1 MNDTLL
7 TLIYER
13 LEADGSVAEP
23 WSNLVMAACE
33 GADELDAALRVEGD
47 AAAPGAPT
55 APTVPADP
63 PGAYLQSV
71 TVSGFRGIG
80 APATLTLQPGPG
92 LTLVVGRN
100 GSGKSSFAEGLELL
114 LTGDNTRWSGRS
126 KAWQEGWQNLHTEG
140 GATLEAVLAV
150 EAAGVTTVR
159 GEWAADA
166 DLDAGETTVQ
176 PHGTRKT
183 TLDALGWKE
192 ALTTYRPFLS
202 YNELGSMLDEGP
214 SKLYDG
220 LARVLGLD
228 DLVDAEDALSK
239 ARRDRDKAKKTVKTA
254 AGELGEKIQA
264 RVTEQADRSEK
275 SDRRLTRCAELLG
288 ARTPDLDALEA
299 LLGDSTE
306 ASSGTDQDLLRQATL
321 TLIRAPDSE
330 AVTRVAL
337 RLLDAATARAKL
349 RGTEAE
355 RAGELAS
362 LLQQAIDYHEKHT
375 ATNCPVC
382 GRADALDASWR
393 KTAVAEVARLHKLA
407 KSCEKAERE
416 LEELEREAR
425 QFLQEPPS
433 VLTRLET
440 VGLDPSAAIE
450 RWQAWHEGR
459 TIDDPETLATH
470 LTDRIEPLRT
480 AVDELVGKAR
490 EEFARREDVWRPIA
504 LELAV
509 WLAQASEAA
518 RGAEHLKQI
527 KSAEDWLKATVEAIR
542 SERFAPIA
550 AETKSIWTT
559 LRHQSNV
566 DLADVVLSGTR
577 TKRRVE
583 LDVTVDGVKG
593 TALGVM
599 SQGELH
605 AMALSLF
612 LPRATLPESPFRFIV
627 IDDPVQSMD
636 PARVDGL
643 ARVLDDAAQDR
654 QVVVFTHDD
663 RLPAAVRRMGLA
675 ATVIDVARR
684 AGSVVECRPAMDPV
698 TAYLQDA
705 VALVS
710 TDELPE
716 EAKAK
721 VVPGFCRLAL
731 EAVFLGS
738 IRRKRLAAGQ
748 AHRDV
753 EAELAE
759 ASTLNKRA
767 ALALFDSTDR
777 AGDVMHRL
785 NQFGSWA
792 GDVFL
797 ACKKG
802 THTGHAGDLMTLAQD
817 TGRLTERLR
826 SAL

>member
-1 MNDTLL
+1 MMNDTLL
-7 TLIYER
+7 SLIYER
-13 LEADGSVAEP
+13 LEADGSVTEP
-23 WSNLVMAACE
+23 WSTLVMAACE
-33 GADELDAALRVEGD
+33 GPAGLDAALNSQKD
-47 AAAPGAPT
+47 AAAPD
-55 APTVPADP
+55 VPAAPAQPTHP
-63 PGAYLQSV
+63 PVAYLQSV

-114 LTGDNTRWSGRS
+114 LTGDNTRWSGRA
-126 KAWQEGWQNLHTEG
+126 KAWQEDWQNLHSEG

-150 EAAGVTTVR
+150 ETTGATTVR
-159 GEWAADA
+159 HVWAEEDE
-166 DLDAGETTVQ
+166 LDAGETTVQ
-176 PHGTRKT
+176 PHGQPKT
-183 TLDALGWKE
+183 TLEALGWQD
-192 ALTTYRPFLS
+192 AITTYRPFLS
-202 YNELGSMLDEGP
+202 YNELGSMLDDGP
-214 SKLYDG
+214 SKLYDA

-228 DLVDAEDALSK
+228 DLVEAEGALSK
-239 ARRDRDKAKKTVKTA
+239 ARRDREKAKKTVKAA

-264 RVTEQADRSEK
+264 RVETQTDS
-275 SDRRLTRCAELLG
+275 RLARCAELLS
-288 ARTPDLDALEA
+288 ARKPDLDALEQ
-299 LLGDSTE
+299 LLGDSTD
-306 ASSGTDQDLLRQATL
+306 ASPGTDHDLLRQCTS
-321 TLIRAPDSE
+321 IVAPDRE
-330 AVTRVAL
+330 TVNQLAL
-337 RLLDAATARAKL
+337 RLMDAATARAKL
-349 RGTEAE
+349 GGTEAE
-355 RAGELAS
+355 RAGQLAS

-375 ATNCPVC
+375 ATDCPVC

-416 LEELEREAR
+416 LGALEREAR
-425 QFLQEPPS
+425 QLLQEPPS
-433 VLTRLET
+433 MLTRLET

-450 RWQAWHEGR
+450 QWQAWHEGQR
-459 TIDDPETLATH
+459 IDDPETLATQ

-480 AVDELVGKAR
+480 AVDALVGKAR

-509 WLAQASEAA
+509 WLAQAREAA
-518 RGAEHLKQI
+518 RGAEPLKQI
-527 KSAEDWLKATVEAIR
+527 KQAEAWLKATADEVR
-542 SERFAPIA
+542 NQRFRPIA
-550 AETKSIWTT
+550 DKTKSIWAR

-566 DLADVVLSGTR
+566 DLEEVVLAGAKT
-577 TKRRVE
+577 TRRVD
-583 LDVTVDGVKG
+583 LDVTVDGVEG
-593 TALGVM
+593 AALGVM

-605 AMALSLF
+605 ALALSLF
-612 LPRATLPESPFRFIV
+612 LPRATLPESPFRFVV

-643 ARVLDDAAQDR
+643 ARVLDDAARDR

-663 RLPAAVRRMGLA
+663 RLPAAVRRMGLE

-684 AGSVVECRPAMDPV
+684 ADSVVECRPAMDPV
-698 TAYLQDA
+698 KAYLQDA

-710 TDELPE
+710 TEELPDQ
-716 EAKAK
+716 AKAK
-721 VVPGFCRLAL
+721 VVPGFCRSAL
-731 EAVFLGS
+731 EAVFVES
-738 IRRKRLAAGQ
+738 VRRKRLEKGQ

-759 ASTLNKRA
+759 AGTLNKRA
-767 ALALFDSTDR
+767 ALALFDDTER

-785 NQFGSWA
+785 NKFGSWA

-802 THTGHAGDLMTLAQD
+802 THTGHAGDLMTLTKD